1 VILLHE
7 QDIRDIPATPLLLS
21 LEDASAADFSKAY
34 KGDHVVYFSAGAG
47 VGGGEERTNKVD
59 YEGALKG
66 FGTIGRPLEPRLIL
80 ILVSALD
87 IRDPERISVHYVSIN
102 FIVSS

>member
-21 LEDASAADFSKAY
+21 LEDASAINYSKAF

-47 VGGGEERTNKVD
+47 VGGEEERTKKVD
-59 YEGALKG
+59 YEGALKV
-66 FGTIGRPLEPRLIL
+66 FGAIERPLKPRL

-87 IRDPERISVHYVSIN
+87 IRDPGKISVHYVSID